1 MNTQQAA
8 PSKVN
13 TLQSG
18 VIDLEERNWLPRYC
32 RGDQQAFEQ
41 LLHAYRKLV
50 FTFLYRYG
58 IQARNRDDLF
68 QDIFLKVHQS
78 AHRYRPSEPLRPWLI
93 SIVLNTVRN
102 FRRDRGRRKHFMS
115 HLKAVTGDSS
125 TDKNISE
132 MSASNPLNEGPDEQ
146 LEQHTTVKWLE
157 QRITT
162 LPERQR
168 EVLVLS
174 TMKGLRMKDIS
185 IILAMPESTVK
196 THLRRARLALS
207 ESLVQREKS
216 SASSGG
222 NIL

>member
-58 IQARNRDDLF
+58 IQASNRDDLF

-125 TDKNISE
+125 TDKNISG

-185 IILAMPESTVK
+185 IILAMPEGTVK

>member
-115 HLKAVTGDSS
+115 HLKAVTGNGS

-132 MSASNPLNEGPDEQ
+132 ISASNPLNEGPDEQ

-185 IILAMPESTVK
+185 VILAMPESTVK

-207 ESLVQREKS
+207 ESLVKRENS
-216 SASSGG
+216 SVSSGG
-222 NIL
+222 KIL

>member
-1 MNTQQAA
+1 MNTQPAA

-18 VIDLEERNWLPRYC
+18 VIDIEERNWLPRYC

-50 FTFLYRYG
+50 FTFLYRYC

-125 TDKNISE
+125 TGQNISE
-132 MSASNPLNEGPDEQ
+132 ISASNPLNEGPDEQ

-157 QRITT
+157 QRITI